1 MSERRLLTAERSK
14 LGKVDLAEWSDTIQT
29 SLRREGAWD
38 TLSFETREKLYAL
51 LPAPRQGEPPHD
63 PDVNPLKTAYRP
75 YIEEE
80 LRIWQDDLKD
90 GKETK
95 KWREEA
101 MLAGVERREGKYD
114 EWKEN
119 ERERNFG
126 GVEVENALGGEG
138 GEEDA

>member
-1 MSERRLLTAERSK
+1 
-14 LGKVDLAEWSDTIQT
+14 
-29 SLRREGAWD
+29 
-38 TLSFETREKLYAL
+38 
-51 LPAPRQGEPPHD
+51 
-63 PDVNPLKTAYRP
+63 
-75 YIEEE
+75 
-80 LRIWQDDLKD
+80 
-90 GKETK
+90 
-95 KWREEA
+95 